1 MKTKIILI
9 FLAVFLPLAASIL
22 NADSPPHK
30 QEIPINPVIEQNSDY
45 DNRSLIQFPIEC
57 HYLSMMNAIMTT
69 VQSDLGD
76 VLITVT
82 NCSTGNVWYDSF
94 DSAREPQT
102 MLPISGEPG
111 VYEITYITESGN
123 IYVGNFTIIE

>member
-1 MKTKIILI
+1 MKLKLLLMTLV
-9 FLAVFLPLAASIL
+9 VFLPLSSFVL
-22 NADSPPHK
+22 NADEQKNK
-30 QEIPINPVIEQNSDY
+30 QEIPLHQTHDSGPGHDI
-45 DNRSLIQFPIEC
+45 RSLIQFPIEC

-94 DSAREPQT
+94 DSAQEPQT
-102 MLPISGEPG
+102 MLPISGDPG

-123 IYVGNFTIIE
+123 IYEGTFIID